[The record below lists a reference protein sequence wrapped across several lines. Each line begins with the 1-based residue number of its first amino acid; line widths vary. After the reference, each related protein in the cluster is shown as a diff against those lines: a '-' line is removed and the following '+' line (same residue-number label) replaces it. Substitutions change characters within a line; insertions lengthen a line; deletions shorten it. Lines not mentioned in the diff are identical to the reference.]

1 MAYITLDKNHFFH
14 NLDIITK
21 LTKTKD
27 KTALVLKDNA
37 YGHGLLQIAQMAKEY
52 GITKAVV
59 RTDEEAKQIED
70 FFEYIL
76 VLADFAQESNEKIR
90 YTINDLQAINKFAKN
105 TKVELKVDTGMCRN
119 GIVMSELEE
128 AFVLCAKQG
137 LRLEA
142 VFTHHSSADEENE
155 YFDLQN
161 KNFQQVKKEA
171 RALAKKYAFDSLRF
185 HSCNSAALFR
195 TNDFD
200 EDMARVGIA
209 AYGCLELPNALH
221 VKGLH
226 VKKLAPVLS
235 VYAKKISSRR
245 LQKGDCV
252 GYGAAYETEFTCKV
266 SNYDFGYGDGF
277 LRSCSHTYVTP
288 EGIKI
293 AGRISMDNASFL
305 TCKEEILIFNDA
317 REAARYAG
325 TISYEMLTSLKGY
338 LVRKVV
344 S

>member
-1 MAYITLDKNHFFH
+1 MAYIALDKNHFFN

-37 YGHGLLQIAQMAKEY
+37 YGHGLLQIARMAKEY

-59 RTDEEAKQIED
+59 RTFEEAKQIES

-90 YTINDLQAINKFAKN
+90 YTINDLQAILKFAKN
-105 TKVELKVDTGMCRN
+105 TKVQLKVDTGMCRN
-119 GIVMSELEE
+119 GILMDELEE

-137 LRLEA
+137 LKLEA
-142 VFTHHSSADEENE
+142 VFTHHSCADEENE

-171 RALAKKYAFDSLRF
+171 KVLAKKYDFAPLEF

-226 VKKLAPVLS
+226 VNELAPVLS
-235 VYAKKISSRR
+235 VYAKKISSRK

-252 GYGAAYETEFTCKV
+252 GYGAAFEAKASCSVT
-266 SNYDFGYGDGF
+266 NYDFGYGDGF
-277 LRSCSHTYVTP
+277 LRSCSHNFITP

-293 AGRISMDNASFL
+293 AGRISMDNSSFL
-305 TCKEEILIFNDA
+305 TDKEELLIFNDA
-317 REAARYAG
+317 REVAKYAG
-325 TISYEMLTSLKGY
+325 TISYEILTSLKAH
-338 LVRKVV
+338 LRRTI
-344 S
+344 